1 MRSPGLVVRSC
12 ADWCPEPV
20 TPLDLDTCRHHPL
33 WPASPGKWST
43 QGSLARSGYP
53 ARSSP
58 TWRCAMD
65 GVFPRCAGV
74 DVHQKSIPACRLVP
88 APTGQ
93 EAEGMTAL
101 RTFGTMTLEWL
112 ALAAW
117 LTEAS
122 MTPVALESTGAY
134 WTPVSHRLEGPLT
147 VFFVPAAHVKHVP
160 GRQTAKADAR
170 WLAT

>member
-1 MRSPGLVVRSC
+1 
-12 ADWCPEPV
+12 
-20 TPLDLDTCRHHPL
+20 
-33 WPASPGKWST
+33 
-43 QGSLARSGYP
+43 
-53 ARSSP
+53 
-58 TWRCAMD
+58 MD

-170 WLAT
+170 WLATLMRFGLLQASFIPP